1 MVIQMTIFESII
13 GLLTPRPIFFAGFG
27 VLGLA
32 LFFLFRKH
40 PELPKLRI
48 IFGSVLLYYYLCIV
62 FRNIVGIP
70 SLREFSRLLYW
81 GESLFNPIIT
91 LTPFVNEHPLEFI
104 LNVFLFIPLGFLCP
118 LISQAHRHLKKMVFL
133 GFGLSLTIE
142 ISQMFTRH
150 RVSDINDLIAN
161 TIGALLGYLC
171 FALLAKLHRRKHPVG
186 RDLSRFLPLFII
198 ILAYIFA
205 FFA

>member
-1 MVIQMTIFESII
+1 MTLFESII
-13 GLLTPRPIFFAGFG
+13 SLLILRPIAFAGFG
-27 VLGLA
+27 ILGIA
-32 LFFLFRKH
+32 LFYLFRKH

-48 IFGSVLLYYYLCIV
+48 IFGSALLYYYLCIV
-62 FRNIVGIP
+62 FRNIVGLP

-91 LTPFVNEHPLEFI
+91 LTPFVNEHPLEFALNI
-104 LNVFLFIPLGFLCP
+104 LLFIPLGFLLP
-118 LISQAHRHLKKMVFL
+118 LISTAHRQLKKLLFL

-150 RVSDINDLIAN
+150 RVSDLNDLIAN
-161 TIGALLGYLC
+161 TLGALLGYLC
-171 FALLAKLHRRKHPVG
+171 FVLLAKLIRSKSSVERN
-186 RDLSRFLPLFII
+186 LSRFLPLFIVA
-198 ILAYIFA
+198 LAYIFA

>member
-1 MVIQMTIFESII
+1 MEIQMTLFESII
-13 GLLTPRPIFFAGFG
+13 SLLILRPIMFAGFCI
-27 VLGLA
+27 LGLA
-32 LFFLFRKH
+32 LFYLFRKH

-48 IFGSVLLYYYLCIV
+48 ILGSALLYYYLSIV

-81 GESLFNPIIT
+81 GESIFNPIIT

-104 LNVFLFIPLGFLCP
+104 LNVFLFIPLGFLFP
-118 LISQAHRHLKKMVFL
+118 LISHVHRHVKKMVLL

-150 RVSDINDLIAN
+150 RISDINDLIAN
-161 TIGALLGYLC
+161 TLGALLGYLC
-171 FALLAKLHRRKHPVG
+171 FALLAKLLRSKRPIEK
-186 RDLSRFLPLFII
+186 DLSRFLPLFII
-198 ILAYIFA
+198 ILAYVFA

>member
-1 MVIQMTIFESII
+1 MTFFESII
-13 GLLTPRPIFFAGFG
+13 SLLILRPVFLAGFG
-27 VLGLA
+27 ILAFA
-32 LFFLFRKH
+32 LFYLFKKH
-40 PELPKLRI
+40 PDLPKLRI
-48 IFGSVLLYYYLCIV
+48 ILGSALLYYYLSVV

-104 LNVFLFIPLGFLCP
+104 LNVFLFIPLGFLFP
-118 LISQAHRHLKKMVFL
+118 LISTAHRQMKKLLLL

-161 TIGALLGYLC
+161 TLGALLGYLC
-171 FALLAKLHRRKHPVG
+171 FVLLTKLIRRKPSLE
-186 RDLSRFLPLFII
+186 RNLSRFLPLFLVV
-198 ILAYIFA
+198 LAYIFA